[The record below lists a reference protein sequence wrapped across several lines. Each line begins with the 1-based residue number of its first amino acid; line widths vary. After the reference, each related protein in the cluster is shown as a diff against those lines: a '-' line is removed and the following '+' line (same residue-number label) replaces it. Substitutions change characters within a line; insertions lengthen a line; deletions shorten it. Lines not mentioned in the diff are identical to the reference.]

1 MVTQLA
7 PKVYTPKEYLELELE
22 ADNRHEFI
30 NGEIRQMAGGTTKHN
45 ELITNLSVLLKPTLR
60 KQGKRFYSENVRL
73 WIPIVNVF
81 TYPDVMILAGEPIY
95 YEESQTTITNPVV
108 ICEVLS
114 NSTRDYDQG
123 QKFRFYRSL
132 ETLQEYVL
140 VDQERCSVMVYQ
152 RENAKEWNLHIL
164 EEFSEVIRLKS
175 VAVEVALQDIYDG
188 VFNE

>member
-7 PKVYTPKEYLELELE
+7 PKVYTPKEYLALELE
-22 ADNRHEFI
+22 AENRHEFI

-60 KQGKRFYSENVRL
+60 KQGQRFYSENVRL

-108 ICEVLS
+108 IFEVLS

-152 RENAKEWNLHIL
+152 RENAKEWSLYIL
-164 EEFSEVIRLKS
+164 EDFREVVRLKS

-188 VFNE
+188 IFNQ

>member
-7 PKVYTPKEYLELELE
+7 PKVYTPKEYLALELE

-152 RENAKEWNLHIL
+152 RANAKEWNLHIL

>member
-7 PKVYTPKEYLELELE
+7 PKVYTPKEYLALELE

-45 ELITNLSVLLKPTLR
+45 VITGNIYVNLRLAVK
-60 KQGKRFYSENVRL
+60 GKNIPVYIENVRL

-108 ICEVLS
+108 IFEVLS

-152 RENAKEWNLHIL
+152 RANAKEWNLHIL

-188 VFNE
+188 VFNQ